1 MSNSRVLGKFLIV
14 IILHACAVFTIA
26 APMAAAS
33 SVGAA
38 AAGSM
43 ALDTSVPSFR
53 VNPDSGAFEIEDKSG
68 GVVWRSDF
76 RAPRFGEATLQ
87 ISGHPR
93 HIDLAK
99 CKIERTGGGLDL
111 TFHPLA
117 SQPQAQIVVS
127 VRPAAEGDGLRFTY
141 AASPDLKL
149 ESIRLL
155 DRSLM
160 DHGRGARVR
169 HHSCPYGPVDSRSPW
184 HEFHSHLRYLCV
196 RRLSHGHGGSGEE
209 RRGGADH
216 LG

>member
-1 MSNSRVLGKFLIV
+1 MSNSRVLGKFLTV
-14 IILHACAVFTIA
+14 IILHACAVLTLA

-87 ISGHPR
+87 ISGHPQ

-127 VRPAAEGDGLRFTY
+127 VRPATEGDGLRFTY

-155 DRSLM
+155 DQALWTT
-160 DHGRGARVR
+160 DAEQGYVIIPARMGLLI
-169 HHSCPYGPVDSRSPW
+169 PGSPW